1 MLGGHEN
8 KPLLLCSDTIGP
20 LWRNRSESGFWGTSI
35 RSPSHKRKNPG
46 DHLSATQVLSI
57 WRVLSKFCGLTLI
70 LTPALCHSWWFHS
83 GSVSAGWG
91 TVPSTTLLDSNKT
104 TTKSQVINLCMFV
117 INGVT
122 SSDTEEEDFHIQL
135 FLQVGVSIGLEN
147 QLWLSS
153 LTVSDFL

>member
-1 MLGGHEN
+1 
-8 KPLLLCSDTIGP
+8 
-20 LWRNRSESGFWGTSI
+20 
-35 RSPSHKRKNPG
+35 
-46 DHLSATQVLSI
+46 
-57 WRVLSKFCGLTLI
+57 
-70 LTPALCHSWWFHS
+70 
-83 GSVSAGWG
+83 
-91 TVPSTTLLDSNKT
+91 
-104 TTKSQVINLCMFV
+104 MFV